1 MQIFKVIC
9 MRKDRGATSCENL
22 LSEVCGFFPGRYRYS
37 SSRVGNKRWHT
48 EWVTEES
55 EWIES
60 GWIKFAMMQLSAEV
74 DRIDSST
81 ITDNMLI
88 LLIMKCLLNIT
99 DADEVV
105 RRNNLMI
112 TDNCTV
118 VER

>member
-1 MQIFKVIC
+1 
-9 MRKDRGATSCENL
+9 
-22 LSEVCGFFPGRYRYS
+22 
-37 SSRVGNKRWHT
+37 
-48 EWVTEES
+48 
-55 EWIES
+55 
-60 GWIKFAMMQLSAEV
+60 MQLSAEV